1 MRKFFKS
8 LAVLLALVL
17 IVGVIP
23 AAAAD
28 SLSMQ
33 KEKVLYLDGSKGAKE
48 DGTKCKTSYKKL
60 VANMIKGFDKDTMSV
75 VLSSADKDIVKTSK
89 AGRIFAK
96 SLGTTTVTVT
106 VYNADETEIFKQDLK
121 VIVKKNAT
129 DVTVTGIA
137 DGDSFKVGQTVDITL
152 PRAGVD
158 TDARELTVDKADN
171 VELKA
176 GEKSRTWTAKF
187 VKAGDVTFTAR
198 AYQSA
203 KYPATTAKKDI
214 KVSIANPAPTAIKVV
229 ASNAYELTFD
239 TDVEA
244 AGLFKDAKEIANDAC
259 YYMLNDTKVTFSAV
273 KAVKATGN
281 TVKVTMYDNFTAGT
295 TYYVVINGSDPLQF
309 VIAGNA
315 AKDVESIAIISDT
328 AVVNTASPITVA
340 LYNADGVDITSSV
353 GTGSVSL
360 ASTNLNSYVDGL
372 TLNMYNVGDVTDLT
386 ATFVYYDAN
395 NNYQEVK
402 KTITKKITAIAAS
415 ADVFK
420 ALVYSVDNKA
430 DLPSKNYSGAKTYV
444 ALGDAGYKFKV
455 QLVYTN
461 GNNEYDMAV
470 DGVNTFNGKA
480 LYAKIPEESV
490 ALLSSNN
497 GDGTYNIVPNTVG
510 RTNVFIG
517 YDENGSFKTVAV
529 APIEVK
535 EARYP
540 ATLTVKPTKSNLNT
554 DVADSITFNA
564 EVKDQYGDYINATLQ
579 SDQNTQSAAVATLDD
594 KAWVAGT
601 TGKYSLTVDDTE
613 ITYAPTKSQANI
625 VFTTKLTDW
634 NSKAAAVG
642 SNFTAKDAGVQDTVK
657 DNLAFTNNGAS
668 TLDTS
673 ITGWTSL
680 KAASLVAQ
688 TSSNGFY
695 TGNVGFTHVATAP
708 AKANY
713 VSSGAA
719 VATFELL
726 IKKDGAA
733 VNPADFGN
741 LTGFLTVNAGAG
753 TVQLK
758 NFDDSAAAVKK
769 LPKGNYT
776 FTLYKIKSAA
786 TAANVVI
793 SSQTVVV
800 NVTDNQTAPVFT
812 QLAEKTTTG
821 NAAAG
826 NFTDCFKFTFA
837 GATYQAAGVAYD
849 ASPASASTNAYFV
862 KKATVTVNFQLN
874 DEITWGGNTGKSFNL
889 DCTINK
895 LIKTE

>member
-1 MRKFFKS
+1 MHHF
-8 LAVLLALVL
+8 
-17 IVGVIP
+17 
-23 AAAAD
+23 
-28 SLSMQ
+28 
-33 KEKVLYLDGSKGAKE
+33 
-48 DGTKCKTSYKKL
+48 
-60 VANMIKGFDKDTMSV
+60 
-75 VLSSADKDIVKTSK
+75 SSCI
-89 AGRIFAK
+89 
-96 SLGTTTVTVT
+96 GTTTVTVT
-106 VYNADETEIFKQDLK
+106 VYDAAETEIFKQDLK

-137 DGDSFKVGQTVDITL
+137 DGDKVKVGQTVDVTL
-152 PRAGVD
+152 PRLGVD
-158 TDARELTVDKADN
+158 TDVRELTVDKADL

-176 GEKSRTWTAKF
+176 GEKARTWTVKF
-187 VKAGDVTFTAR
+187 VKAGDVTFTAK

-229 ASNAYELTFD
+229 ASNAYELAFD

-281 TVKVTMYDNFTAGT
+281 TVKVTMYDNYAAGT

-315 AKDVESIAIISDT
+315 AKDVKSIAILSDT
-328 AVVNTASPITVA
+328 AVVNTASEIKVA

-360 ASTNLNSYVDGL
+360 TSSNLNSYVDGL

-395 NNYQEVK
+395 DNYKEIK
-402 KTITKKITAIAAS
+402 IPTTKKITAVAAAS
-415 ADVFK
+415 DVFK

-430 DLPSKNYSGAKTYV
+430 DLPSKNYSNAKTYL

-461 GNNEYDMAV
+461 SGNEYDFSV
-470 DGVNTFNGKA
+470 DGANTFNGKA
-480 LYAKIPEESV
+480 LYAKIPEESI

-517 YDENGSFKTVAV
+517 YDENGAFKTVAV

-540 ATLTVKPTKSNLNT
+540 ATLTVKPNKSNLNT
-554 DVADSITFNA
+554 SVADSITFNA
-564 EVKDQYGDYINATLQ
+564 EVKDQYGDYINGTLQ
-579 SDQNTQSAAVATLDD
+579 STQNDQSAQVATFTDLN
-594 KAWVAGT
+594 WNAGS
-601 TGKYSLTVDDTE
+601 TGKYTLTADNGE
-613 ITYAPTKSQANI
+613 INYAAGKTQANI

-642 SNFTAKDAGVQDTVK
+642 SNFTAKVAGAQDTVK
-657 DNLAFTNNGAS
+657 DSLAFTNNGSSA
-668 TLDTS
+668 LDTS

-680 KAASLVAQ
+680 KAAKLVAS

-695 TGNVGFTHVATAP
+695 TGNVAFTHVAAAP

-713 VSSGAA
+713 VASGAS

-733 VNPADFGN
+733 VNPADFGA
-741 LTGFLTVNAGAG
+741 LTGFLTVNEGNG
-753 TVQLK
+753 TVELK
-758 NFDDSAAAVKK
+758 NFDNSAAIVKK

-776 FTLYKIKSAA
+776 FTLYKIKSGA

-800 NVTDNQTAPVFT
+800 NVTDNQVAPVFT

-821 NAAAG
+821 NAASG
-826 NFTDCFKFTFA
+826 NFSDCFKFTFA
-837 GATYQAAGVAYD
+837 GGTYQAGVAYD
-849 ASPASASTNAYFV
+849 ASAASASTTSYFV

-874 DEITWGGNTGKSFNL
+874 DEINWSGNTGKSFDL